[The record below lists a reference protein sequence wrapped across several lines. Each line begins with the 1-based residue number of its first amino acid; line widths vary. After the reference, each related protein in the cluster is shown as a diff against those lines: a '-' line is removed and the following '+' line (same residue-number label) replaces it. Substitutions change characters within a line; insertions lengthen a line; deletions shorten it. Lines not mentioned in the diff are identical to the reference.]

1 MKKPIIWGL
10 LMAVC
15 VAFAAPVNA
24 QMAKRK
30 DLSYEDIRTELNNLL
45 RQDDAASKAQLT
57 KEALALSKSNKEE
70 YRSLAVG
77 IYRNLGDTETADKI
91 IAGIL
96 KKFPKGIRARSEAMT
111 AIFANKETS
120 ALEKEAAYHDWLKKF
135 PSASFNESNQS
146 AYSQAAMSLGRE
158 LVNEGQYDRLSPL
171 IAGTEGGST
180 EGGSTI
186 NYSLISNISSEL
198 IKKEE
203 YSHALPFLERAFG
216 GIEKE
221 ENQLAVHRT
230 LIGQYA
236 NALIGAGQAEEGIAL
251 IEDLAS
257 KNPGAAASVSNTITL
272 AKGYAKMGR
281 SFDAYQLLEN
291 HLLTRSV
298 SGQIFTEMENLYQ
311 TLNNGKGDFADVK
324 ASLDQKVLA
333 ALKEKYKS
341 SMVKEEAPGFRL
353 RNMKGEFVSLEDM
366 RGKIVVLDFW
376 ATWCGPC
383 IVSFP
388 GMQTALNKYEND
400 PDVAFLFIDT
410 WQSEENYEELVTNFI
425 EENKYTFHV
434 LYDEMK
440 DRPKATVTAY
450 EVQGIPTKIFIDKD
464 GFIRFRSVGGS
475 PDIEMVMTEVVAKIE
490 AIREAQSE

>member
-10 LMAVC
+10 LIAVF

-24 QMAKRK
+24 QLAKRK
-30 DLSYEDIRTELNNLL
+30 DLSIEDIRTELNNML
-45 RQDDAASKAQLT
+45 RQDDAASKAQLA
-57 KEALALSKSNKEE
+57 KEALALSKSNNEE
-70 YRSLAVG
+70 HQILAVSL
-77 IYRNLGDTETADKI
+77 YRNLGDTKTADKI
-91 IAGIL
+91 NEGIV
-96 KKFPKGIRARSEAMT
+96 KKFPKGIRARSESMN

-120 ALEKEAAYHDWLKKF
+120 ALEKEAAYQDWLKKF
-135 PSASFNESNQS
+135 PATSFNENNQS
-146 AYSQAAMSLGRE
+146 AYSQAATSLGRE
-158 LVNEGQYDRLSPL
+158 LVNEGQYDRLSSL
-171 IAGTEGGST
+171 IAGTED
-180 EGGSTI
+180 GSTI
-186 NYSLISNISSEL
+186 NYGLISSISSEL
-198 IKKEE
+198 IKNEE
-203 YSHALPFLERAFG
+203 YSHALPFLARAFG
-216 GIEKE
+216 EIEKE

-236 NALIGAGQAEEGIAL
+236 NALIGADQAEKGIAL

-298 SGQIFTEMENLYQ
+298 SGQLFTEMETLYQ
-311 TLNNGKGDFADVK
+311 TMNNGKGDFAAVK

-333 ALKEKYKS
+333 ALMEKYKS

-353 RNMKGEFVSLEDM
+353 RNMQGEFVSLEDM

-425 EENKYTFHV
+425 EENGYTFHV

-450 EVQGIPTKIFIDKD
+450 EVQGIPTKVFIDKD
-464 GFIRFRSVGGS
+464 GFIRFKSIGGS

-490 AIREAQSE
+490 LIREIQGE